1 MGNRA
6 HFGLGVKAEVAA
18 RFTDQFAA
26 CIAALVSVPFPSPL
40 PRLRTRAGY
49 AMGLRTEVTTASLG
63 RSLILIPNEL
73 RLLPPARLKTIYVSG
88 FHDQKS
94 GR

>member
-1 MGNRA
+1 MGNHA
-6 HFGLGVKAEVAA
+6 HFGGGVKTQVTD

-26 CIAALVSVPFPSPL
+26 CIAAQVSVPFPSL
-40 PRLRTRAGY
+40 FPRLRTRAGY

-73 RLLPPARLKTIYVSG
+73 RLLPPAWLRIIHVSG
-88 FHDQKS
+88 FHDHQP